1 MLKRLLI
8 SVGVFIAGYLI
19 LIALKRRQ
27 LRNAQSAAANVR
39 AATEYPT
46 ILYFSANSCHQC
58 HSLQR
63 PQLEEVQ
70 KELLAEKRNSGLR
83 LVTYSV
89 EENPDIAKQWGI
101 RTVPTTIVIGAN
113 GNVLHINN
121 GLASKAQLL
130 RQLTNLMT
138 FPEPTS
144 PRRAPMKKEKKQTD
158 KRDTA
163 GIVAPPPLIYLGAL
177 GVGYYFSRIY
187 PLDLVP
193 TAAKMLGWPL
203 IALGVLCWASAFRM
217 MRRAN
222 TPVNPYKPSTAL
234 VTAGPYGFSRNPLY
248 VAVTLCYVGIA
259 LLLNALW
266 AIVLLPLVFIVMA
279 RGVIAREE
287 RFLERKFGAAYQEYK
302 ARVRRWI

>member
-1 MLKRLLI
+1 MLERLLI
-8 SVGVFIAGYLI
+8 SVGVIIAGYLI
-19 LIALKRRQ
+19 LIALKRWQ
-27 LRNAQSAAANVR
+27 LRNARSAADNVW
-39 AATEYPT
+39 AATECPT
-46 ILYFSANSCHQC
+46 ILYFSARSCHQC

-70 KELLAEKRNSGLR
+70 NEFFADKLNGGLR

-89 EENPDIAKQWGI
+89 EENPDLAKQWGI
-101 RTVPTTIVIGAN
+101 RTVPTTIIIDAN

-121 GLASKAQLL
+121 GLAPKAQLL
-130 RQLTNLMT
+130 QQLTNMLKI
-138 FPEPTS
+138 PEPTS
-144 PRRAPMKKEKKQTD
+144 SRRTHMKKEKKQTD

-177 GVGYYFSRIY
+177 GIGYYFSHIY
-187 PLDLVP
+187 PLDFMP
-193 TAAKMLGWPL
+193 TAAKPLGWPL

-222 TPVNPYKPSTAL
+222 TPINPYKPSTAL
-234 VTAGPYGFSRNPLY
+234 VTAGPYSFSRNPLY
-248 VAVTLCYVGIA
+248 VAVTLFYVGIA

-279 RGVIAREE
+279 RGVITREE